1 MVPKGTPDPI
11 TDPGELPGIV
21 DHIRETGLFA
31 YDTEFIGEETYFPR
45 LCLIQLSTPER
56 LFLVDPLA
64 IDDLDSIWELIADPD
79 VQTLVHAGQQDLEPV
94 YRRLGRQP
102 RNIVDT
108 QIAAGFSGLPYP
120 CSLNRLIL
128 AKCGATLGKGM
139 TFTHWDRRPLSA
151 MQRRYAADDVRY
163 LPLAWS
169 RIKEDLESLG
179 HLEWMHE
186 ECDRLCEPESFQ
198 TDYSSQVNRLQRN
211 RAMKPSQR
219 AMLHRLVKTRDE
231 AARQANVPPRSL
243 IADEIIMALMKK
255 KPDNLEAMST
265 MPGMPKHV
273 ARHHGQCLL
282 EAIESDFM
290 PELPPPKPRLADETV
305 QQRVMIDS
313 LWSIVSSTALASGLA
328 PPLLATRA
336 PFAQWCLDH
345 ENESPL
351 PLPELPGW
359 RGDFLRE
366 RLGEFMAGE
375 RTLQFSWQ
383 GGGLT
388 LTDDARSRD

>member
-11 TDPGELPGIV
+11 TDPGELPEIV

-56 LFLVDPLA
+56 LFLGRPLA

-108 QIAAGFSGLPYP
+108 QIAAGFAGLPYP

-169 RIKEDLESLG
+169 RIREDLESLG
-179 HLEWMHE
+179 HLDWMHE

-313 LWSIVSSTALASGLA
+313 LWSIVSSIALASGLA

-345 ENESPL
+345 ENQSPL

-383 GGGLT
+383 DGGLT